1 MDKKKGVLRAIGMV
15 NFLGKFIP
23 NLSAKTVTIRGLLQ
37 KDRGFEWTD
46 RHNKEWEKLKETLI
60 REPVLTFFDP
70 SRKTKVSTD
79 ASKDGLGAVLL
90 QADNDGHWR
99 PVAYASRSMTETE
112 TRYAQIE
119 KETLGLVFGCE
130 KFHGYIYG
138 LPTFTSETDHQP
150 LISIYKNNLN
160 DMSPRIQRMMM
171 RLQGYDMDLI
181 YTPGKYIVL
190 ADALS
195 RAPSR
200 SQAVQSREARTKS
213 SKELERHVNL
223 IVSTLPVSDM
233 VLKKIAQ
240 ETEQDETLQAVA
252 AKLDYHSNYPEATW
266 SHRNP

>member
-1 MDKKKGVLRAIGMV
+1 MDKYMGCL
-15 NFLGKFIP
+15 
-23 NLSAKTVTIRGLLQ
+23 LSHQ
-37 KDRGFEWTD
+37 KQ
-46 RHNKEWEKLKETLI
+46 N
-60 REPVLTFFDP
+60 
-70 SRKTKVSTD
+70 
-79 ASKDGLGAVLL
+79 
-90 QADNDGHWR
+90 
-99 PVAYASRSMTETE
+99 
-112 TRYAQIE
+112 
-119 KETLGLVFGCE
+119 
-130 KFHGYIYG
+130 
-138 LPTFTSETDHQP
+138 HQP

-195 RAPSR
+195 RAPAPP
-200 SQAVQSREARTKS
+200 QAAVQSREAQTKS

-223 IVSTLPVSDM
+223 IVSSLPVSDM
-233 VLKKIAQ
+233 VLKKFSQ

>member
-1 MDKKKGVLRAIGMV
+1 M
-15 NFLGKFIP
+15 
-23 NLSAKTVTIRGLLQ
+23 
-37 KDRGFEWTD
+37 
-46 RHNKEWEKLKETLI
+46 
-60 REPVLTFFDP
+60 LTFFD
-70 SRKTKVSTD
+70 STRKTKISTD

-90 QADNDGHWR
+90 QADKDGHWR

-130 KFHGYIYG
+130 KFHEYIYG

-150 LISIYKNNLN
+150 LISIVKKNLN

-171 RLQGYDMDLI
+171 RLQRYDMDLI

-195 RAPSR
+195 RAPAPP
-200 SQAVQSREARTKS
+200 QAAGQPRKAQTDS

-223 IVSTLPVSDM
+223 TS
-233 VLKKIAQ
+233 
-240 ETEQDETLQAVA
+240 
-252 AKLDYHSNYPEATW
+252 
-266 SHRNP
+266 

>member
-1 MDKKKGVLRAIGMV
+1 MGCL
-15 NFLGKFIP
+15 
-23 NLSAKTVTIRGLLQ
+23 LSHQ
-37 KDRGFEWTD
+37 KQ
-46 RHNKEWEKLKETLI
+46 N
-60 REPVLTFFDP
+60 
-70 SRKTKVSTD
+70 
-79 ASKDGLGAVLL
+79 
-90 QADNDGHWR
+90 
-99 PVAYASRSMTETE
+99 
-112 TRYAQIE
+112 
-119 KETLGLVFGCE
+119 
-130 KFHGYIYG
+130 
-138 LPTFTSETDHQP
+138 HQP
-150 LISIYKNNLN
+150 LISIYKHNLN

-171 RLQGYDMDLI
+171 RLQGYHMDLI

-252 AKLDYHSNYPEATW
+252 AKLQKGWTKGTLPQYYSIRAELCMYRMQTAYC
-266 SHRNP
+266 

>member
-1 MDKKKGVLRAIGMV
+1 
-15 NFLGKFIP
+15 
-23 NLSAKTVTIRGLLQ
+23 
-37 KDRGFEWTD
+37 
-46 RHNKEWEKLKETLI
+46 
-60 REPVLTFFDP
+60 
-70 SRKTKVSTD
+70 
-79 ASKDGLGAVLL
+79 
-90 QADNDGHWR
+90 
-99 PVAYASRSMTETE
+99 MTETE

-150 LISIYKNNLN
+150 HISIYKKNLN
-160 DMSPRIQRMMM
+160 DMSPRIQSMMM
-171 RLQGYDMDLI
+171 RLQRYDMDLI

-195 RAPSR
+195 RAPAPP
-200 SQAVQSREARTKS
+200 QAAVQSREAQTKS

-223 IVSTLPVSDM
+223 IVSSLPVSDT

-252 AKLDYHSNYPEATW
+252 AKLQKGWTKGTLPQYYSIRAELCMYRMQTAYC
-266 SHRNP
+266 